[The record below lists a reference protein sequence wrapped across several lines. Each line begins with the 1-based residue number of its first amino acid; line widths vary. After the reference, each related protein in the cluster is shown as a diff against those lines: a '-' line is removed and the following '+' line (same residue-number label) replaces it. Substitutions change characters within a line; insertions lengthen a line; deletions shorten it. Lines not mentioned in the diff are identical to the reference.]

1 MENYLI
7 ILLWVWFQCLL
18 SPHEIP
24 VILEPAGCGEAI
36 LSWCWL
42 PNMTFCGF
50 SWIIGL
56 LTWAEYG
63 TSQTSLWRYYSPPPP
78 KKKIKGSQLYFTE
91 LYWGPHFIFRL
102 TNMIWCGNDL
112 NHTKCIFRGKEA
124 RSDRRKTSNWI
135 QPSVMSLPCTDN
147 SDCSSCWSEVSI
159 AGHQASNVNR
169 KGRDSDAMRWALRA
183 FTLPWL
189 WAPWPKQINI
199 WVRDQQEEKNEHE
212 IMALTVF
219 SLSANSTRQNSIDL
233 TNGIRWYDLLMIHAE
248 NNLLTICNNNT
259 NIYLL
264 KPDSASLSQLRSW
277 HDSASPKNSNSY
289 FIAFMRWPRFKRHS
303 LLSYEN
309 YLVAQN
315 WERPVKRSFVQR
327 NTHWFQIY
335 SFNESPVTFWPC
347 SECFI
352 YFRWSFWM
360 SRWHQETLNHPRLPL
375 DSAENE
381 VTVYGKHGRRQASMG
396 VVHTAIAIGRE
407 FVWNS
412 NTNLAVCWWLT

>member
-1 MENYLI
+1 MKYQSYWNLPAVGKPYHFLM
-7 ILLWVWFQCLL
+7 LVSKHDFLWNIWVVDMCWIWNKSNFFVTVLQ
-18 SPHEIP
+18 SP
-24 VILEPAGCGEAI
+24 
-36 LSWCWL
+36 
-42 PNMTFCGF
+42 
-50 SWIIGL
+50 
-56 LTWAEYG
+56 
-63 TSQTSLWRYYSPPPP
+63 
-78 KKKIKGSQLYFTE
+78 KKKKKDKKIKGSQLYFTE
-91 LYWGPHFIFRL
+91 LYWVPHFLFRL
-102 TNMIWCGNDL
+102 TNMVEMIWITPNVCSEEN
-112 NHTKCIFRGKEA
+112 A
-124 RSDRRKTSNWI
+124 RSDRRKTNNWI
-135 QPSVMSLPCTDN
+135 QPSVMSLPSTDN

-169 KGRDSDAMRWALRA
+169 KGRDSDAMRCALRA

-199 WVRDQQEEKNEHE
+199 WIRDQQEEKHE
-212 IMALTVF
+212 TTALTVF
-219 SLSANSTRQNSIDL
+219 SLWANSTRQSSIDL
-233 TNGIRWYDLLMIHAE
+233 TNDIRWCDLLMIHAE

-277 HDSASPKNSNSY
+277 HDSASPKNSDSY

-315 WERPVKRSFVQR
+315 GERPVKRSFVQR

-352 YFRWSFWM
+352 YFRWSFWT

>member
-1 MENYLI
+1 
-7 ILLWVWFQCLL
+7 
-18 SPHEIP
+18 
-24 VILEPAGCGEAI
+24 
-36 LSWCWL
+36 
-42 PNMTFCGF
+42 
-50 SWIIGL
+50 
-56 LTWAEYG
+56 
-63 TSQTSLWRYYSPPPP
+63 
-78 KKKIKGSQLYFTE
+78 
-91 LYWGPHFIFRL
+91 
-102 TNMIWCGNDL
+102 MIWITPHVCSEEN
-112 NHTKCIFRGKEA
+112 A
-124 RSDRRKTSNWI
+124 RSDRRKTNNWI

-147 SDCSSCWSEVSI
+147 SGCSSCWSEVSI

-199 WVRDQQEEKNEHE
+199 WIRDQQEEKHE
-212 IMALTVF
+212 TTALTVF
-219 SLSANSTRQNSIDL
+219 SLWANSTRQNSIDL
-233 TNGIRWYDLLMIHAE
+233 TNDIRWCDLLMIHAE
-248 NNLLTICNNNT
+248 NNLLTICNNIT

-277 HDSASPKNSNSY
+277 HDSASPKNSDSY

-347 SECFI
+347 SEFHLFSLEFLDVSMTPGNPKPSSSS
-352 YFRWSFWM
+352 FRF
-360 SRWHQETLNHPRLPL
+360 SRKRGDCLW
-375 DSAENE
+375 
-381 VTVYGKHGRRQASMG
+381 
-396 VVHTAIAIGRE
+396 
-407 FVWNS
+407 
-412 NTNLAVCWWLT
+412 